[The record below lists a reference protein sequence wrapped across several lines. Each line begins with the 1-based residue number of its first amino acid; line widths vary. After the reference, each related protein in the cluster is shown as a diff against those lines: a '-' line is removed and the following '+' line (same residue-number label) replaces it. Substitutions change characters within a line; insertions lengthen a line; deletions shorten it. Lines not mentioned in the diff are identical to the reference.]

1 MSPGRFVGNDSVDS
15 VDGGHGDFLYPIC
28 SMYIYILY
36 MEYIWNNIYI
46 YIYFILYICGI
57 FTNMNGVW
65 KIYWRLGHKMVVNV
79 AKYSIHGAC
88 GYGKLNGISQFPI
101 PKSWRVTEIGSDLIL
116 GRLHL
121 KKTLNI
127 NHVGGLVCWYVCW
140 FFRKGTIHLYQKS
153 LSWRHRARLYASKLD
168 KRWQVHLWSSRS

>member
-1 MSPGRFVGNDSVDS
+1 M
-15 VDGGHGDFLYPIC
+15 LYE
-28 SMYIYILY
+28 YIYIY
-36 MEYIWNNIYI
+36 YIWNIYGIIYI
-46 YIYFILYICGI
+46 YIFYIIYICGI